1 MTALEKLKT
10 WIATYDDYDV
20 LSAFHVDFTDQIP
33 ANCGVFPA
41 GMVEVSR
48 RKDILGNG
56 SVLNQYNF
64 GICTVFTKA
73 PGDDTSSTTNADWIA
88 DFQEWVQEQS
98 VTGSAPIFGDN
109 PTEERIMAQNGMLY
123 EATDEGLGTYMV
135 QLSVQFRKNY

>member
-33 ANCGVFPA
+33 ANGGVFPA

-64 GICTVFTKA
+64 GIYTVFTKA

-98 VTGSAPIFGDN
+98 VTGAAPIFGDN